1 MNKIITR
8 LAKYNNTYKNIN
20 SIQELNNILDKIIRE
35 LDIINLNHTQMKD
48 LIAKYSYMIN
58 NKYVLDT
65 NYETNNNYKTLIAN
79 LNNKYNIKSNLP
91 FRHNDI
97 NPIFGPFSK
106 SWIHDTQLD
115 DDISHQDIKRRRAQ
129 FDKLNSIKY
138 PEQRTPEWFAQ
149 RDKKITASDAGVVV
163 GDNHYEFPYRMIV
176 KKTRETFQNNEAT
189 YHGKKYEDIA
199 KAIYEY
205 RMNVLTKEFGMVEH
219 PIVMCI
225 GASPDGII
233 SPYKNNGINLTEL
246 VGRMLEIKVPLRR
259 MIKQDKTCR
268 QDTPYYWDQVQL
280 QLECC
285 DLDECDF
292 WQCNLSEY
300 KDYEDFLE
308 DTCKSEPFRSKT
320 TSFEKGCLIQLLPKK
335 FISHNTEDYLSIV
348 HEHAKFI
355 HPPKI
360 EMSPKDCKI
369 WYEQELQNL
378 DKTFPEMGLDR
389 IVYWYLKKS
398 KCETIQRDKI
408 WFDENK
414 GKFENMW
421 EQITFVRSSESYKKL
436 FLDFVDSTEFKSTN
450 ILNNIYDKD
459 RTTYFKLK
467 NMKEEIEHIKNDVI
481 FAFLNKLKDSKKS
494 DKIYKLIEDNNNKCK
509 NIVDDNELKEELEKL
524 YIKLTK

>member
-1 MNKIITR
+1 
-8 LAKYNNTYKNIN
+8 
-20 SIQELNNILDKIIRE
+20 
-35 LDIINLNHTQMKD
+35 
-48 LIAKYSYMIN
+48 
-58 NKYVLDT
+58 
-65 NYETNNNYKTLIAN
+65 
-79 LNNKYNIKSNLP
+79 
-91 FRHNDI
+91 
-97 NPIFGPFSK
+97 
-106 SWIHDTQLD
+106 
-115 DDISHQDIKRRRAQ
+115 
-129 FDKLNSIKY
+129 
-138 PEQRTPEWFAQ
+138 
-149 RDKKITASDAGVVV
+149 
-163 GDNHYEFPYRMIV
+163 
-176 KKTRETFQNNEAT
+176 
-189 YHGKKYEDIA
+189 
-199 KAIYEY
+199 
-205 RMNVLTKEFGMVEH
+205 
-219 PIVMCI
+219 
-225 GASPDGII
+225 
-233 SPYKNNGINLTEL
+233 
-246 VGRMLEIKVPLRR
+246 MLEIKVPLRR
-259 MIKQDKTCR
+259 IIKQDKTCR

-300 KDYEDFLE
+300 KDYEEFLE

-369 WYEQELQNL
+369 WYEQELKNL
-378 DKTFPEMGLDR
+378 DKTHPEMGLDR

-408 WFDENK
+408 WFDDNK

-421 EQITFVRSSESYKKL
+421 DNITFVRSSDSYKKL
-436 FLDFVDSTEFKSTN
+436 FLDFVDSTEFKATN
-450 ILNNIYDKD
+450 ILNTIYDKD

-494 DKIYKLIEDNNNKCK
+494 DKTYKLIEENNNKCK

-524 YIKLTK
+524 YTKLTK